1 MIITHGKRG
10 KDFRGSKSTAIC
22 EKCGTVMVRDL
33 PEGYIGGMS
42 ITCPECG
49 WGAASSYYSP
59 IVVDKTDYRI
69 VLLKDNDMVH

>member
-1 MIITHGKRG
+1 
-10 KDFRGSKSTAIC
+10 
-22 EKCGTVMVRDL
+22 MVRDL

-42 ITCPECG
+42 ITCPKCG